1 MGFFGDALNVASLG
15 TMGPSGGPLGNLGL
29 DMLTGGAYSNTQA
42 TRETNAANVAHSREQ
57 MAFQERMSNTAYQ
70 RAMDDMRKA
79 GLNPML
85 AFSQGGAS
93 TPTGAAATEQAP
105 RPGDM
110 GANVME
116 RAKEAV
122 GMTAQIKNQ
131 NADTDLKSK
140 NVEVGNSTVRL
151 NATHAERNAATAQE
165 TRKNTELIEK
175 HKEIADEKLKA
186 EKRNNRIRTE
196 REPIDEAAAP
206 ADAVLE
212 RLEQGAN
219 VIDKVTGFGRRRG
232 LYGIP
237 TTGGKR

>member
-29 DMLTGGAYSNTQA
+29 DMITGGAYSNNNA
-42 TRETNAANVAHSREQ
+42 VRETNAANVAHSREQ
-57 MAFQERMSNTAYQ
+57 MAFQERMSGSAYQ
-70 RAMDDMRKA
+70 RAMADMKQA

-93 TPTGAAATEQAP
+93 TPSGAAATEQAP
-105 RPGDM
+105 RPGDI

-122 GMTAQIKNQ
+122 GMTSQISNQ
-131 NADTDLKSK
+131 RADTELKSK
-140 NVEVGNSTVRL
+140 NVEVGDSSIRL
-151 NATHAERNAATAQE
+151 NATHAERNAATAKE
-165 TRKNTELIEK
+165 TRANTELINK
-175 HKEIADEKLKA
+175 HKEIAEEKLKA
-186 EKRNNRIRTE
+186 ERRTNKIRTE

-232 LYGIP
+232 LYGVP
-237 TTGGKR
+237 TTGGKK